1 MNKKYQI
8 LRCFGLVLLV
18 LLNACSGGGINISVE
33 GPTIPPIPPFPQT
46 QNSEPITAYG
56 PITALSGITVNKVRY
71 ETSST
76 TVTINGQPGNPSD
89 LKPGY
94 VVTVNGRISS
104 SGQTGTANSINF
116 DANLIGPIESI
127 DATNGRLTVMNQS
140 VTSSAETLFG
150 SGIDPLTFDGLSAGR
165 AIQVSGYADAAGTIR
180 ATRIDL
186 APVSAE
192 LQLIGTVEE
201 LDLANLLFKVNALF
215 VDYSGAI
222 VIDLPGGMPANG
234 MTIKV
239 LGTMSGGVFVVQ
251 SISSYRAVIANFGKR
266 IQAAGVI
273 TRFNSS
279 ADFDINGSAA
289 AVNAWTAFL
298 NGDSGDLALNAEL
311 TIDGKFAPDGRIR
324 ANRITFGRFASETA
338 VLAFDFNNFTEVSV
352 PTVFNLTVTQGS
364 GFSVEVVVDA
374 DVQNR
379 VDVTQAGSKLNIALI
394 PGNGNIDTLHAFVTM
409 PTLDFISLSGVVN
422 ASLHGFNQTQ
432 MTVDVGG
439 VSRLQGNELMVGD
452 LSASVSGVSQLN
464 FGDIRPVAVA
474 NIDISGVSQAT
485 LNMDV
490 GSTLKGSVG
499 TGQGSGA
506 SALYYYGTNIALDVT
521 TDTNST
527 IVKLGE
533 TKP

>member
-1 MNKKYQI
+1 
-8 LRCFGLVLLV
+8 
-18 LLNACSGGGINISVE
+18 
-33 GPTIPPIPPFPQT
+33 
-46 QNSEPITAYG
+46 
-56 PITALSGITVNKVRY
+56 
-71 ETSST
+71 
-76 TVTINGQPGNPSD
+76 
-89 LKPGY
+89 
-94 VVTVNGRISS
+94 
-104 SGQTGTANSINF
+104 
-116 DANLIGPIESI
+116 
-127 DATNGRLTVMNQS
+127 
-140 VTSSAETLFG
+140 
-150 SGIDPLTFDGLSAGR
+150 
-165 AIQVSGYADAAGTIR
+165 
-180 ATRIDL
+180 
-186 APVSAE
+186 
-192 LQLIGTVEE
+192 
-201 LDLANLLFKVNALF
+201 
-215 VDYSGAI
+215 
-222 VIDLPGGMPANG
+222 
-234 MTIKV
+234 
-239 LGTMSGGVFVVQ
+239 
-251 SISSYRAVIANFGKR
+251 
-266 IQAAGVI
+266 
-273 TRFNSS
+273 
-279 ADFDINGSAA
+279 
-289 AVNAWTAFL
+289 
-298 NGDSGDLALNAEL
+298 
-311 TIDGKFAPDGRIR
+311 
-324 ANRITFGRFASETA
+324 
-338 VLAFDFNNFTEVSV
+338 V
-352 PTVFNLTVTQGS
+352 PTVFNLTVTQGR